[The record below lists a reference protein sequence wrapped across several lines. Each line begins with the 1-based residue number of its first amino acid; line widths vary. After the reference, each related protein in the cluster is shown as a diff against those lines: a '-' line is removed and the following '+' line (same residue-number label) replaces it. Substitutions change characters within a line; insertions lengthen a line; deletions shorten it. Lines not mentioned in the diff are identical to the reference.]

1 VSFYN
6 FWQADA
12 RINLQQNNN
21 RVVHLSQWVF
31 LYHCFF
37 YDATY
42 VNLLINIVMQD
53 LKVLNISNR
62 IKHYHYHHELS
73 VSWLLFDHISL
84 RFHGQTPQ
92 QKHLVLLDQDFRHAT
107 DTQLTN
113 VKALKVMSCTTTL
126 NKLPNEL
133 CNSQTLNYTQIH
145 MPSGKSPHT
154 EMHLKPQITTIKT
167 ITRSQLVATLEVS
180 CKS

>member
-1 VSFYN
+1 LVVLSQIHSKTSALNFSRYIQIWHFYHTYSRRSLFSRTQSFYN

-107 DTQLTN
+107 DTQLT
-113 VKALKVMSCTTTL
+113 MS
-126 NKLPNEL
+126 K
-133 CNSQTLNYTQIH
+133 H
-145 MPSGKSPHT
+145 
-154 EMHLKPQITTIKT
+154 
-167 ITRSQLVATLEVS
+167 
-180 CKS
+180 